1 MLNMK
6 KVFFDPFNNVYKD
19 PIFSE
24 LGSRKFIEKEPT
36 LGKAIAPS
44 SL

>member
-1 MLNMK
+1 MSTKILS
-6 KVFFDPFNNVYKD
+6 
-19 PIFSE
+19 FSE